1 MFNYLNRQAGYE
13 APLDLFGRERQL
25 GGDREAPLGGFIASD
40 GPGGCDLTTRMR
52 PGGGRAVALFVLVLV
67 LLPGPAAAGD
77 EEKAPGGFA
86 TAGSLLCTLVYSPVK
101 LAYAASG
108 LLVGSMAWLWSF
120 GSERVSRPIYRA
132 ALKGDYVVLPEHLTG
147 ARKLEFRGHAGRRSR
162 R

>member
-1 MFNYLNRQAGYE
+1 MFKYLYRQAENG
-13 APLDLFGRERQL
+13 ALLDLFGRERQL
-25 GGDREAPLGGFIASD
+25 GGDREAPSGGFIASD

-52 PGGGRAVALFVLVLV
+52 PGGARAVVLLGLVLGLGPGRAAAFV
-67 LLPGPAAAGD
+67 
-77 EEKAPGGFA
+77 EHAPGGFA

-162 R
+162 H

>member
-1 MFNYLNRQAGYE
+1 M
-13 APLDLFGRERQL
+13 
-25 GGDREAPLGGFIASD
+25 
-40 GPGGCDLTTRMR
+40 TRMR
-52 PGGGRAVALFVLVLV
+52 PGVARGFALIGLVLV
-67 LLPGPAAAGD
+67 LLPGPAAAKEE
-77 EEKAPGGFA
+77 EEKPPGGFA

-147 ARKLEFRGHAGRRSR
+147 AKKLEFRGHSGSRSR
-162 R
+162 RY